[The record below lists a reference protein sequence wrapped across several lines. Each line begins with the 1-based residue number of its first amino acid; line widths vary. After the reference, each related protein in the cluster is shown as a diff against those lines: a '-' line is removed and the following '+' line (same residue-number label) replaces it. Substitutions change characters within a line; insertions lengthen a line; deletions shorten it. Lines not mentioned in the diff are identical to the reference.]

1 MPVPELDNSTMHVPA
16 SDRWTAADLDHLPE
30 NGLRYEVLNG
40 QLVVNAA
47 PKPIH
52 QRFVSE
58 LGRILEHALPDGL
71 YMIPG
76 VGVLIGD
83 DEPIPD
89 LLVCTGPIPWDER
102 GIPVD
107 RVRLVVE
114 VVSRSTAAMD
124 RRVKPDLY
132 ADGGI
137 PNFWRIETSRFKGQ
151 LSGENL
157 PVLFAYGL
165 AESGEYEQVA
175 RCPAGRAAA
184 LNLPFDIAFDPG
196 SLLP

>member
-1 MPVPELDNSTMHVPA
+1 MHVPA

-30 NGLRYEVLNG
+30 NGLRYEVVYG

-52 QRFVSE
+52 QLMVSQ
-58 LGRILEHALPDGL
+58 LGRILDSALPDGL
-71 YMIPG
+71 FMIPG

-89 LLVCTGPIPWDER
+89 LLVCAGPVPWDER
-102 GIPVD
+102 GIPAAQVA
-107 RVRLVVE
+107 LAVE

-124 RRVKPDLY
+124 RRMKPDLY

-137 PNFWRIETSRFKGQ
+137 PNFWRIETNRFKGQ
-151 LSGENL
+151 LSSEEL
-157 PVLFAYGL
+157 PVLFAYAL
-165 AESGEYEQVA
+165 TDSGEYELVA
-175 RCPAGRAAA
+175 RCPAGRIAA
-184 LNLPFDIAFDPG
+184 LNLPFDIAFDPA
-196 SLLP
+196 SLRP